1 MHILITADG
10 RSPIAINWIRM
21 VLDAGHMV
29 TLVTTYPCQK
39 IPGVEHIIPLH
50 VAFGSLAGGGSSP
63 SSALRRLVRRFR
75 PLFQAARNTFAPLG
89 MERAG
94 RQFSRLV
101 EQVKPDI
108 VHALRIPYE
117 GILASHTPPG
127 IPLVVNIWGN
137 DFTLHANSSRML
149 GRLTTGTLR
158 RADALMADTRR
169 DLRLAVRWGF
179 DSTKPALALPSA
191 GGIDLEQVGAAVPL
205 PFRQEVFAKIPK
217 DIPWVVNPRGI
228 RAYTRTD
235 VFFQSIPLVLNRW
248 QNVRFLCPGME
259 NRKEAE
265 DWVQRL
271 GIDDHVHLL
280 PVLSQ
285 DDLWRL
291 FSRSVMSLSITMHD
305 GTPNTLL
312 EAMACGSLP
321 IAGDLETLREW
332 ITPGVNGLLVDPNQP
347 QAVADAMLLGFTNP
361 QLFRTAAEINR
372 NIILERAETRMV
384 REKLQK
390 FYQEILQGTG
400 ETGLQVLS

>member
-29 TLVTTYPCQK
+29 TLVTTYPCQE

-347 QAVADAMLLGFTNP
+347 QAVADAMLLGFANP

>member
-29 TLVTTYPCQK
+29 TLVTTYPCQE

-101 EQVKPDI
+101 EQVQPDI

-271 GIDDHVHLL
+271 GISDHVHLL

-400 ETGLQVLS
+400 ETGLQILS

>member
-29 TLVTTYPCQK
+29 TLVTTYPCQE

-101 EQVKPDI
+101 EQVQPDI

-271 GIDDHVHLL
+271 GISDHVHLL

>member
-29 TLVTTYPCQK
+29 TLVTTYPCQE

-101 EQVKPDI
+101 EQVQPDI

-191 GGIDLEQVGAAVPL
+191 GGIDLEQVGAAVSL

-248 QNVRFLCPGME
+248 QKVRFLCPGME

-312 EAMACGSLP
+312 EAMSCGSLP

-347 QAVADAMLLGFTNP
+347 QAVADAMLLGFANP

-400 ETGLQVLS
+400 ETGLQILS

>member
-1 MHILITADG
+1 MHILMTADG

-21 VLDAGHMV
+21 ALDAGHMV
-29 TLVTTYPCQK
+29 TLVTTYPCQE

-191 GGIDLEQVGAAVPL
+191 GGIDLEQVGAAVSL

-312 EAMACGSLP
+312 EAMSCGSLP

-347 QAVADAMLLGFTNP
+347 QAVADAMLLGFANP

-400 ETGLQVLS
+400 ETGLQILS

>member
-271 GIDDHVHLL
+271 GISDHVHLL

-400 ETGLQVLS
+400 ETGLQILS

>member
-29 TLVTTYPCQK
+29 TLVTTYPCQE

-347 QAVADAMLLGFTNP
+347 QAVADAMLLGFANP

-400 ETGLQVLS
+400 ETGLQILS

>member
-271 GIDDHVHLL
+271 GISDHVHLL

-390 FYQEILQGTG
+390 FYQEILQETG
-400 ETGLQVLS
+400 EPGLHILS

>member
-29 TLVTTYPCQK
+29 TLVTTYPCQE

-191 GGIDLEQVGAAVPL
+191 GGIDLEQVGAAVSL

-285 DDLWRL
+285 YDLWRL
-291 FSRSVMSLSITMHD
+291 FSQLGDVSFHHHARWHSQYFV
-305 GTPNTLL
+305 
-312 EAMACGSLP
+312 GSHGMWEPAHRRRLGNP
-321 IAGDLETLREW
+321 AGVDYTGRQWLAGGSQS
-332 ITPGVNGLLVDPNQP
+332 TPGGCRCDVVGFCQSAVIPNSSRNQSKYHS
-347 QAVADAMLLGFTNP
+347 GTGGNP
-361 QLFRTAAEINR
+361 DGSGKIAEILSRNPARNR
-372 NIILERAETRMV
+372 
-384 REKLQK
+384 
-390 FYQEILQGTG
+390 
-400 ETGLQVLS
+400 

>member
-29 TLVTTYPCQK
+29 TLVTTYPCQE

-191 GGIDLEQVGAAVPL
+191 GGIDLEQVGAAVSL

-312 EAMACGSLP
+312 EAMSCGSLP

-347 QAVADAMLLGFTNP
+347 QAVADAMLLGFANP

-400 ETGLQVLS
+400 ETGLQILS

>member
-191 GGIDLEQVGAAVPL
+191 GGIDLEQVGAAVSL

-271 GIDDHVHLL
+271 GISDHVHLL

-347 QAVADAMLLGFTNP
+347 QAVADAMLLGFANP

>member
-101 EQVKPDI
+101 EQVQPDI

-271 GIDDHVHLL
+271 GISDHVHLL

-400 ETGLQVLS
+400 ETGLQILS

>member
-29 TLVTTYPCQK
+29 TLVTTYPCQE

-101 EQVKPDI
+101 EQVQPDI

-271 GIDDHVHLL
+271 GIGDHVHLL

>member
-101 EQVKPDI
+101 EQVQPDI

-271 GIDDHVHLL
+271 GIGDHVHLL